1 MGGESRAALFWE
13 LMLDTWMSGLLTLG
27 VVIVILALTT
37 LLTLFMMGWAES

>member
-1 MGGESRAALFWE
+1 MGGELRAASFWE

-37 LLTLFMMGWAES
+37 LLTLFMMGWSES

>member
-1 MGGESRAALFWE
+1 MRGELTAASFRD

-37 LLTLFMMGWAES
+37 LLTLFMMDW

>member
-1 MGGESRAALFWE
+1 MRGELTAPSFWE

-37 LLTLFMMGWAES
+37 LLTLFMMGRSES